1 VFFFW
6 RRRESRFL
14 DNRRLKVLGGL
25 EISRRS
31 TISIPA
37 KPRTAI
43 VINITVLAGMFVRKS
58 IISQHRNSVSH
69 ADPGCG
75 GSSQRGWH
83 WKSKLSAALAA
94 AGCVLA
100 VSPANALSVTY
111 NPGATTSS
119 VPRAVLFDD
128 FDSIQNT
135 AIGTI
140 TGGILNLGSGPATGN
155 FIGTGPDRTIITVT
169 LTNPVSYV
177 GFAWGT
183 PDLNNE
189 VDVYNGSTLLGS
201 FFGEQ
206 NGPGLAAYFDIRAGS
221 GEAITKLVLSDLNN
235 CCGCCFE
242 TDNYSAIPISVP
254 GPIAGAGLPGLI
266 LASGGLLGWWRRRKK
281 VELVINLK
289 AARSLGLEVPRT
301 LIARADEVIE

>member
-1 VFFFW
+1 
-6 RRRESRFL
+6 
-14 DNRRLKVLGGL
+14 
-25 EISRRS
+25 
-31 TISIPA
+31 
-37 KPRTAI
+37 
-43 VINITVLAGMFVRKS
+43 M
-58 IISQHRNSVSH
+58 
-69 ADPGCG
+69 
-75 GSSQRGWH
+75 
-83 WKSKLSAALAA
+83 
-94 AGCVLA
+94 
-100 VSPANALSVTY
+100 SPANALSVTY